1 MNHNCYLD
9 LVLVDRNQ
17 ISIEMGTSSQT
28 YALTANL
35 GFLLRI
41 SEVDGLMH
49 FMFEKGEIRLEI
61 TTADLIHFLKPNY
74 QENDET

>member
-17 ISIEMGTSSQT
+17 ISIEMGTFSHT
-28 YALTANL
+28 YVLTTNL
-35 GFLLRI
+35 GYLLRI
-41 SEVDGLMH
+41 SEADGLMH

-74 QENDET
+74 QEND